1 MYNIKPLILIYLIL
15 VVLSSF
21 KVLPQN
27 ILIFG
32 IAALIVS
39 FLLILSRREGKEI
52 KLSNS
57 FLILAFLLIFLT
69 RAIPYISN
77 DIPIGYDAGIY
88 KYSIENKIDAD
99 WEKSTFE
106 PVFNLLMKTLNLIF
120 PSTFILIFFLIL
132 FELLT
137 GFSIYITVKEYF
149 DKNTAILSTLLYSL
163 SIIQFKAFTF
173 LYYKNIIALS
183 LLLLTFYFLKKT
195 NYKAFTI
202 TAIILAGIHRPTF
215 LIFAFSFLFHT
226 FFNINKN
233 FKKNFISGIIII
245 IGSLLL
251 YIDKLK
257 TTIVPGLTE
266 TFDIGAGT
274 FINLLTYKALILIYI
289 PFLALGLYYI
299 FQNKKYNIL
308 FIWFLINFFIV
319 VFRLFFFNRYIIMLD
334 LIAVIIIAI
343 GLLEI
348 VKDDRK
354 IGILSILIIFFFLSY
369 NVFGEALTVKPLISE
384 QELNE
389 IKELQKTE
397 DEAFVMVTHKNYS
410 PWILGYSERKTI
422 APGLFEYNKWNLQQW
437 QDFWQ
442 SDSEKAKEMLK
453 DYERPLY
460 IHAGNIRTGMN
471 MTKFE
476 DSCFEDYVEGKIW
489 KVC

>member
-57 FLILAFLLIFLT
+57 FLVLAFLLIFLT

-163 SIIQFKAFTF
+163 SIVQFKAFTF
-173 LYYKNIIALS
+173 LYYKNMI
-183 LLLLTFYFLKKT
+183 
-195 NYKAFTI
+195 
-202 TAIILAGIHRPTF
+202 
-215 LIFAFSFLFHT
+215 
-226 FFNINKN
+226 
-233 FKKNFISGIIII
+233 
-245 IGSLLL
+245 
-251 YIDKLK
+251 
-257 TTIVPGLTE
+257 
-266 TFDIGAGT
+266 
-274 FINLLTYKALILIYI
+274 
-289 PFLALGLYYI
+289 
-299 FQNKKYNIL
+299 
-308 FIWFLINFFIV
+308 
-319 VFRLFFFNRYIIMLD
+319 
-334 LIAVIIIAI
+334 
-343 GLLEI
+343 
-348 VKDDRK
+348 
-354 IGILSILIIFFFLSY
+354 
-369 NVFGEALTVKPLISE
+369 
-384 QELNE
+384 
-389 IKELQKTE
+389 
-397 DEAFVMVTHKNYS
+397 
-410 PWILGYSERKTI
+410 
-422 APGLFEYNKWNLQQW
+422 
-437 QDFWQ
+437 
-442 SDSEKAKEMLK
+442 
-453 DYERPLY
+453 
-460 IHAGNIRTGMN
+460 
-471 MTKFE
+471 
-476 DSCFEDYVEGKIW
+476 
-489 KVC
+489 